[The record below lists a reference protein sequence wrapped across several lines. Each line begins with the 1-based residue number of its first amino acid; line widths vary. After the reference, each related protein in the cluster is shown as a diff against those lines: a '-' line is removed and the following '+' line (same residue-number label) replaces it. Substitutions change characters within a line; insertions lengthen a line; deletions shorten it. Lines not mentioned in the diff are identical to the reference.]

1 MAGSQV
7 LVGDPSSERLR
18 VTSLES
24 LVAALRGFPFEADR
38 SEFSRL
44 FDHAQLVLEIDDLEL
59 ARILRVSRPTIGRW
73 TRGESAPHPIGRGS
87 VFATLAKLAEVKLRV
102 HTSHQVAG
110 AY

>member
-1 MAGSQV
+1 MASQV

-18 VTSLES
+18 VTSLEN
-24 LVAALRGFPFEADR
+24 LVTTLRSFPFEADR

-44 FDHAQLVLEIDDLEL
+44 FDYAQLVLEIDDLEL

-73 TRGESAPHPIGRGS
+73 TRGESAPHPIGRRS
-87 VFATLAKLAEVKLRV
+87 VLTTLAKLAEVRLRV
-102 HTSHQVAG
+102 HASHQVAG